1 MLFEFCSD
9 LLSDDLHTKSPLQW
23 EEQSVML
30 VHLVPRQEEVLCDLG
45 VRLGRDI
52 HTFAT
57 VAVYLLTSMSSRT
70 PPRRGT
76 PNTRIVAVCLNT
88 VLDIIIEQYNTVH

>member
-1 MLFEFCSD
+1 M
-9 LLSDDLHTKSPLQW
+9 T
-23 EEQSVML
+23 
-30 VHLVPRQEEVLCDLG
+30 LG
-45 VRLGRDI
+45 VRLGGDI

-57 VAVYLLTSMSSRT
+57 VAVYLLTNMSSRT

-88 VLDIIIEQYNTVH
+88 VLDITIEQYNTVHCNSSVWLLEDLRVGVFGVHSIDECLIHCEQI